1 MPGARIKRQWRG
13 WIKHNFRNL
22 KIYQRAIGYAV
33 EIYRL
38 SSLFPKEEI
47 YGLTSQIRRAVVSIA
62 LNIAEG
68 SGNNSNKE
76 FQRYLEI
83 ALRSDYEVI
92 ACLEIALRLEYF
104 TKKEFERLAGEGD
117 ELAAMIAGFAKSLSI

>member
-1 MPGARIKRQWRG
+1 
-13 WIKHNFRNL
+13 
-22 KIYQRAIGYAV
+22 
-33 EIYRL
+33 
-38 SSLFPKEEI
+38 
-47 YGLTSQIRRAVVSIA
+47 LTSQIRRAVVSIA

-104 TKKEFERLAGEGD
+104 TKKEFERLAEEGD